1 MCIRRAIRPQSEQAF
16 PAFRAGMERRAEV
29 DARECEARSDLAA
42 VDSKSL
48 QQLNSEA
55 AALAKARLKGIKG
68 MPPGKSK

>member
-1 MCIRRAIRPQSEQAF
+1 
-16 PAFRAGMERRAEV
+16 MERRAEV

-55 AALAKARLKGIKG
+55 AALAKARLKGVKS
-68 MPPGKSK
+68 MPSGKSK